1 MTEPVNPP
9 SPATVPAYPQLG
21 SPTFNAEAYAY
32 GTAMPGV
39 VTNINEM
46 GQAAYTNATSAKE
59 KALAAAGSADTASTK
74 ASEAADSAALAGTK
88 ATQAALSADAAAES
102 ATEAESAAIASTKLN
117 LGDKASEPAVDNQG
131 EPLRYG
137 ATYYNTTT
145 NKWRVYTPFG
155 WDDGIS
161 APGSLVSKSGDKL
174 SGALD
179 WAIPV
184 DVASAATTDIGAATS
199 NRVRITGTT
208 TITSLGSIAAGACR
222 TVTFAGALTLTH
234 NATSLI
240 LPGGA
245 NITTAAG
252 DVAEFESLGAGNWR
266 CTGYMRAN
274 GRALDTGDLL
284 SKSGGTMT
292 GTLVTKS
299 VQESIVVAN
308 TGTAYAIDLSGGT
321 VFNLTLTGN
330 CAYTFPSATAGLQF
344 TLIQNQDATGSRAVT
359 WPANVR
365 WPGGAAPTITAT
377 AGRADVISF
386 LCDGIYW
393 LGFLGGQGFV
403 RA

>member
-39 VTNINEM
+39 VANINEM

-59 KALAAAGSADTASTK
+59 KALAAAGSANTASTK
-74 ASEAADSAALAGTK
+74 ATEAAESAALAGTK
-88 ATQAALSADAAAES
+88 STQAALSANAAADS

-117 LGDKASEPAVDNQG
+117 LGDKVSEPAVDNQG

-155 WDDGIS
+155 WDDGLS
-161 APGSLVSKSGDKL
+161 APGVFVSKSGDKL
-174 SGALD
+174 NGALD
-179 WAIPV
+179 WATPA
-184 DVASAATTDIGAATS
+184 DLASAATTQLGSGAS
-199 NRVRITGTT
+199 NRLRITGTT
-208 TITSLGSIAAGACR
+208 AITSFGAAAAGVCR

-252 DVAEFESLGAGNWR
+252 DVAEFESLGSGNWR
-266 CTGYMRAN
+266 CTSYLKAN
-274 GRALDTGDLL
+274 GQAVVSPTMPTLQSLNRGAYVAVST
-284 SKSGGTMT
+284 SGGTLVPNTRYGVRTGGGAITMT
-292 GTLVTKS
+292 MPSFANSTPGD
-299 VQESIVVAN
+299 EIVFGQVDASWGVN
-308 TGTAYAIDLSGGT
+308 AFT
-321 VFNLTLTGN
+321 VNF
-330 CAYTFPSATAGLQF
+330 
-344 TLIQNQDATGSRAVT
+344 
-359 WPANVR
+359 PANVIFKNAS
-365 WPGGAAPTITAT
+365 GVADNTLVCNTANP
-377 AGRADVISF
+377 
-386 LCDGIYW
+386 
-393 LGFLGGQGFV
+393 QGFKLYCAWKDGTNAYWV
-403 RA
+403 LA